1 MKNIVIIV
9 ILFIFLLPS
18 VSYAEDVTGAQLS
31 STINNIYRISLGA
44 AALLALLMMILG
56 GYYYMTAAGNAERSG
71 KGVDIITSSL
81 LGIVILFCAYVLLR
95 TINPDLVN
103 LKLKDLKDYNAP
115 TQQQPLPSNPVPN
128 LPPTL
133 PLPNVPRN

>member
-1 MKNIVIIV
+1 MYLLIEEDILGMKKIIIIL
-9 ILFIFLLPS
+9 ILFVFLLPL
-18 VSYAEDVTGAQLS
+18 VSYAEDVTGIQIS

-71 KGVDIITSSL
+71 KGTDIIMSSL

-103 LKLKDLKDYNAP
+103 LKLKDFKDYTVP
-115 TQQQPLPSNPVPN
+115 TEQQQP
-128 LPPTL
+128 
-133 PLPNVPRN
+133 